1 MTEKEIDKIFD
12 KLDDVWGDWES
23 MFKVM
28 NENNLKV
35 VGSEIQTSEGNHV
48 DSLCSYFY
56 GKTVDLFG
64 VAYEYYKKA
73 HSSSNIQMGKS
84 TEKAKVSEP
93 EISKKSKYM
102 KLC

>member
-1 MTEKEIDKIFD
+1 MTREETDKIFD
-12 KLDDVWGDWES
+12 KLEEVWGDWEYI
-23 MFKVM
+23 FKVM

-35 VGSEIQTSEGNHV
+35 EGSIIRTSKDEYV
-48 DSLCSYFY
+48 DSLYEFDYFCNE
-56 GKTVDLFG
+56 TIDLFG

-73 HSSSNIQMGKS
+73 HSSSNIQMG

-93 EISKKSKYM
+93 DISKKSKYM